1 MMFQIAEGIAESSNW
16 LIKEL
21 PFHNMSVCAYWS
33 PLLLKTHSFCE
44 LVNVPD
50 GSIFSSFIWVEVEPG
65 MWLECYQVLLASSER
80 RQMAIISHLPMSPK
94 ES

>member
-1 MMFQIAEGIAESSNW
+1 MLFQIAEGIAESSNW

-21 PFHNMSVCAYWS
+21 SFHSRSVSAYWS
-33 PLLLKTHSFCE
+33 LLLLKTHSFRE
-44 LVNVPD
+44 LGSVPYE
-50 GSIFSSFIWVEVEPG
+50 SIFSLFIWVEVEPG

-80 RQMAIISHLPMSPK
+80 RQMAIVSHVPMSPK